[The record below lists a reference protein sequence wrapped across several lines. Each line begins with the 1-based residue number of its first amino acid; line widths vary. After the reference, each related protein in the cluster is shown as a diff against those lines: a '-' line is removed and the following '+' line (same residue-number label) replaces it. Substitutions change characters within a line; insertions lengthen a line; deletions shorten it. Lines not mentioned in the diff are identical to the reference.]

1 MDKKKSKKVSLLIK
15 RFVVGKKK
23 HTQKAVSNAIF
34 ESSLKINHMEYR
46 NLLLPYKVKYK
57 PKTLFKLLCI

>member
-1 MDKKKSKKVSLLIK
+1 M
-15 RFVVGKKK
+15 FVVGKKK

-57 PKTLFKLLCI
+57 PKTFQMKYSQNCPNSHLFKVTTCP